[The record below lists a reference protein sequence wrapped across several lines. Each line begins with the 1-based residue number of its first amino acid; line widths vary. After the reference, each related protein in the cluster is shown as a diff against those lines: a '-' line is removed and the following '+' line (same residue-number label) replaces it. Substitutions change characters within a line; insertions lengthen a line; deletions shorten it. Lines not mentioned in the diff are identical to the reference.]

1 MITQVSEVFGKMVIP
16 HASKEREK
24 LTKFDT
30 KWNQ

>member
-1 MITQVSEVFGKMVIP
+1 MITQVSEVFGKRVIA
-16 HASKEREK
+16 HVSKEREK